1 MTCCLSRREVLRI
14 LMLSLPA
21 VLFGCKGRDYFDK
34 ELVCTHVYDLS
45 QVLPEPLLEQ
55 PGTEVRR
62 SKSKEYFQIGLPE
75 LILCRTEIKFLDIF
89 QYYWPISRSE
99 IQQLK
104 RSVTI
109 LYKQPVID
117 EINNLCNLQKIV
129 VQQKKVH
136 QGQIDSLAII
146 FTLNDHTKYGCPHI
160 VDIGRSGDINELVIF
175 KDPSRPPYLCTHP
188 SQQKGFKKPPPYGAN
203 GFKIKFATWE
213 QSGRKLG

>member
-1 MTCCLSRREVLRI
+1 MTCCLSRREVLRL
-14 LMLSLPA
+14 LMISLPA

-75 LILCRTEIKFLDIF
+75 LILCRTDIKFLDMF

-109 LYKQPVID
+109 IYKQPVIE
-117 EINNLCNLQKIV
+117 EINNLHNLQKIV

-136 QGQIDSLAII
+136 QDQNASLAII
-146 FTLNDHTKYGCPHI
+146 LTLNDHTKYGCPHI
-160 VDIGRSGDINELVIF
+160 VDIGRSGDIDELVIF
-175 KDPSRPPYLCTHP
+175 KDPSRSPYLCAHP
-188 SQQKGFKKPPPYGAN
+188 SRQKGFKKPPPYGAN
-203 GFKIKFATWE
+203 RSKIKIAE
-213 QSGRKLG
+213 REHSGRKIG